1 MGKMEI
7 KQFIDLAVG
16 EIAGIELSR
25 PGGLFSRTPV
35 RVKYSDDMVCRM
47 LIEKVW
53 AMCLSLVNLKT
64 GTKGPL
70 EAEKVITALKS
81 RGLVRDKVVY
91 KKDSFRISLEHNDYR
106 IYKTG
111 PDGENMLA
119 CPWPSEKRYQVRA
132 PGEAFANFLAKFD
145 AEIPEMVSRVPKI
158 METLRARELEEDKNK
173 MAQRLKE
180 EFIDT
185 LVNQY
190 LTPLGLVVKFSV
202 GEDDVVSMDV
212 AQSFYTRLNIPLEKL
227 TETVKDTDAIL
238 KKLYGG

>member
-1 MGKMEI
+1 
-7 KQFIDLAVG
+7 
-16 EIAGIELSR
+16 
-25 PGGLFSRTPV
+25 
-35 RVKYSDDMVCRM
+35 
-47 LIEKVW
+47 
-53 AMCLSLVNLKT
+53 
-64 GTKGPL
+64 
-70 EAEKVITALKS
+70 
-81 RGLVRDKVVY
+81 
-91 KKDSFRISLEHNDYR
+91 
-106 IYKTG
+106 
-111 PDGENMLA
+111 
-119 CPWPSEKRYQVRA
+119 
-132 PGEAFANFLAKFD
+132 
-145 AEIPEMVSRVPKI
+145 
-158 METLRARELEEDKNK
+158 